1 MPIIIDIDIN
11 SGDWPEASQNIVER
25 GIKAVLSHEDV
36 HEAEA
41 SVVFG
46 DDRFIHTL
54 NRDYRDKDKPT
65 NVLSFPQELPMLG
78 DSIFAYET
86 IMREANEQDK
96 SFEDHLL
103 HLSIHSTLHL
113 LGYDH
118 INDKE
123 AEEMEAIEIKLLDEM
138 GVKNPYENS

>member
-1 MPIIIDIDIN
+1 MSITIDTDIH
-11 SGDWPEASQNIVER
+11 SGDWPTHSQDIVER
-25 GIKAVLSHEDV
+25 GIHAVLKHENV
-36 HEAEA
+36 KQAEA
-41 SVVFG
+41 SVVLG
-46 DDRFIHTL
+46 CDDFIHTL

-65 NVLSFPQELPMLG
+65 NVLSFPQDLPMLG

-86 IMREANEQDK
+86 IVREASEQDK

-118 INDKE
+118 IDDQE
-123 AEEMEAIEIKLLDEM
+123 AQEMEAIEIKLLDEM